1 MKRVKSKKVLVKELN
16 QRKDILIEKINK
28 NLINLS
34 LKDLEQIN
42 LFICKK
48 RKLIS
53 ESDLEVD
60 KDEKDKKDENMFRNL
75 PYANIPINPEDYVV

>member
-16 QRKDILIEKINK
+16 QRKDNLIEKINK
-28 NLINLS
+28 NLVNLS

-42 LFICKK
+42 LFIYKK

-60 KDEKDKKDENMFRNL
+60 KDEKNEKRFINL
-75 PYANIPINPEDYVV
+75 PYENIPINPEDYTV